1 MALENCNG
9 CIHEDVYRKYYDCM
23 FCRDNNHFKLPDPIV
38 LEPKTPVDIFINV
51 SLGRFSQGDWGT
63 LSDEDRQQNE
73 DGLKNGER
81 LMGVYIQRGNKH
93 SRNRN
98 CRP

>member
-1 MALENCNG
+1 MS
-9 CIHEDVYRKYYDCM
+9 KYEM
-23 FCRDNNHFKLPDPIV
+23 GRTVVTAGVNEKMQSNPNFTTFV
-38 LEPKTPVDIFINV
+38 NV

-81 LMGVYIQRGNKH
+81 LMGVYIQHTDEKIWIITEWDR
-93 SRNRN
+93 SVTTILF
-98 CRP
+98 PYEY